1 MVQEINRKT
10 NQAVLIV
17 LLASVCTG
25 IFGCNGMVGYSNES
39 LYTDEVRSVYLEMFD
54 SESFRRGVEYDL
66 TDAIGKRLEAESP
79 YKIVSSRDRADTV
92 LSGKIK
98 SIGLSRYVTERETGR
113 ALEQGVE
120 VVAVVNWKN
129 LKTGAMLIDNKQVSS
144 SASYSEWQS
153 QGFDYGAT
161 LAANKL
167 SRIIVELMEN
177 QW

>member
-17 LLASVCTG
+17 LLAGFCTG
-25 IFGCNGMVGYSNES
+25 IFGCNGLGGYSNSS
-39 LYTDEVRSVYLEMFD
+39 LYTDDVRSVYLEMFD
-54 SESFRRGVEYDL
+54 NDSFRRGVEYEL

-92 LSGKIK
+92 LSGKIT
-98 SIGLSRYVTERETGR
+98 SIDLSRYVSERKTGR
-113 ALEQGVE
+113 ALEKGVE